1 MPTATSAS
9 ATWRAP
15 ASASLNTATEQT
27 PIARSV
33 RMTRTAISPRLATR
47 TVLKVLKVIA
57 SHPEY
62 AVGDRLERGL
72 SDDRQRQP
80 QHSSGVGGIDDPVIP
95 EPGGGGVGIAL
106 AFVLFADPRLELL
119 FLLRGHLAPHTGQ
132 HRGPL

>member
-1 MPTATSAS
+1 M
-9 ATWRAP
+9 
-15 ASASLNTATEQT
+15 

-47 TVLKVLKVIA
+47 TVWKVIA

-80 QHSSGVGGIDDPVIP
+80 QDGSGVGGIDDPVIP
-95 EPGGGGVGIAL
+95 QPGRGVIGIAL
-106 AFVLFADPRLELL
+106 AFVLFADRRLELL